1 MARIGIL
8 IPTMDE
14 ARNAPA
20 RNAAYGFGP
29 GKSAACAAAA
39 KLVCDD
45 KCDTIL
51 VWGTAGGIHARK
63 GEAIVASHIAFSDYD
78 IGGLFGSTGV
88 GFVPDFTDSEGWHA
102 LDVDF
107 QNILLQAFR
116 KTYPEVAV
124 RVGRLCSSDTFALP
138 ASPQDYNR
146 IQATADAVDMESA
159 AVAQFLKLY
168 APQTRL
174 GVLRVVS
181 NEPNG
186 EDEFMEFLEFFARLN
201 TRLEAFRALLEA

>member
-1 MARIGIL
+1 MSRIGLL
-8 IPTMDE
+8 IPTADE
-14 ARNAPA
+14 ARNAPT
-20 RNAAYGFGP
+20 RLAACGYGP

-63 GEAIVASHIAFSDYD
+63 GEAIVASHVAFSDYD
-78 IGGLFGSTGV
+78 IGNLFGSTGV
-88 GFVPDFTDSEGWHA
+88 GFVPDFTDRDGWHA
-102 LDVDF
+102 LNAEF
-107 QNILLQAFR
+107 QLLLIQAFR
-116 KTYPEVAV
+116 KIYPEVSV
-124 RVGRLCSSDTFALP
+124 SIGRLCSSDTFALP

-146 IQATADAVDMESA
+146 IQATAAAVDMESA
-159 AVAQFLKLY
+159 AVAQFLRLY

-174 GVLRVVS
+174 GIIRLVS

-186 EDEFMEFLEFFARLN
+186 EDEFMEFLKFFAGLN
-201 TRLEAFRALLEA
+201 TRLEALRNLLEA